1 MNIYR
6 IHHQYPTNESS
17 QPLYDSAKNYG
28 LVGNEYNGT
37 VAIEFI
43 GPSSVDEL
51 NSLGYQIEKIIF
63 YDNEQ

>member
-1 MNIYR
+1 MPPFLFECR
-6 IHHQYPTNESS
+6 
-17 QPLYDSAKNYG
+17 K
-28 LVGNEYNGT
+28 